1 MRKGDDKL
9 RKLVIYAD
17 GAARGNPG
25 PAGVGVVIADG
36 QGEVLRQ
43 LSAYIGRATN
53 NVAEYKALLLALR
66 EAAKLQAE
74 EIEIRL
80 DSQLLKRQLRG
91 EYKVKSR
98 RLRPLYE
105 QVQALLS
112 PYGSVTIVHIPRQG
126 NRQADRLAN
135 RAIKVALKGRSG

>member
-1 MRKGDDKL
+1 MPKEGNEPG
-9 RKLVIYAD
+9 KLVIYTD

-36 QGEVLRQ
+36 QGEVLKR

-53 NVAEYKALLLALR
+53 NVAEYEALLLALKA
-66 EAAKLQAE
+66 AAKLQAA

-91 EYKVKSR
+91 EYKVRSR

-105 QVQALLS
+105 EVQALLS
-112 PYGSVTIVHIPRQG
+112 AYDRVSIVHIPRER
-126 NRQADRLAN
+126 NREADRLAN
-135 RAIKVALKGRSG
+135 RAIALALNKER